1 MLSSISAIDSSDR
14 ARIVDARCAGADERP
29 EVSERWVC
37 YERPMARGPK
47 QLARGLVERILD
59 LADERRRLDER
70 TAPATKIAQ
79 RSLFLEYRRLAAS
92 GELLPS
98 VWETGYRIFS
108 QFDEDGV
115 ILFCLAVAETGTRR
129 FVDIGS
135 GDGLIASNTANL
147 ALNLGFHGLFVD
159 AREPEI
165 ERGRRFYATHP
176 DTRERPPLFVHGFVT
191 RENVNDIVRG
201 AGFEGEIDVLS
212 IDIDGN
218 DYWILEA
225 LECVQPRLVCIETHT
240 ELGLEDFVAPYD
252 PKFDGHRAPP
262 GTRIGASPVATTLLA
277 ERLGY
282 RLVGANLYGF
292 NTLYLRADLVPGGLL
307 PTIAVEEVFRHA
319 SYGPESIRPAPG
331 RP

>member
-1 MLSSISAIDSSDR
+1 MSRIREAIAGPVRRALGDLLDSR
-14 ARIVDARCAGADERP
+14 
-29 EVSERWVC
+29 
-37 YERPMARGPK
+37 
-47 QLARGLVERILD
+47 LA
-59 LADERRRLDER
+59 LAAA
-70 TAPATKIAQ
+70 TSPATKAALRQLFGDYRATIAAG
-79 RSLFLEYRRLAAS
+79 RP
-92 GELLPS
+92 LPPVS
-98 VWETGYRIFS
+98 ETGFRVFS
-108 QFDEDGV
+108 EVDEDGV
-115 ILFCLAVAETGTRR
+115 ILFLLAAAGLDRGR
-129 FVDIGS
+129 FVDIGA
-135 GDGLIASNTANL
+135 GDCVSASNCANL

-159 AREPEI
+159 ADPERI
-165 ERGRRFYATHP
+165 EAGRRFYARRP
-176 DTRERPPLFVHGFVT
+176 DTRTHPPLTVRSFVT
-191 RENVNDIVRG
+191 RENVDEVIAG
-201 AGFEGEIDVLS
+201 AGFSGEIDVLS

-225 LECVQPRLVCIETHT
+225 LECVQPRIVCVETHT

-252 PKFDGHRAPP
+252 PKFDWHRTPP

-331 RP
+331 RA

>member
-1 MLSSISAIDSSDR
+1 
-14 ARIVDARCAGADERP
+14 
-29 EVSERWVC
+29 
-37 YERPMARGPK
+37 MARGPK
-47 QLARGLVERILD
+47 QLARALVERALE
-59 LADERRRLDER
+59 LADERRRLDDR
-70 TAPATKIAQ
+70 TSPATKIAQ

-92 GELLPS
+92 GDRLPS

-115 ILFCLAVAETGTRR
+115 ILFLLAVAGTGTGR
-129 FVDIGS
+129 FVDIGA
-135 GDGLIASNTANL
+135 GDGVIASNTANL

-159 AREPEI
+159 AREGEI
-165 ERGRRFYATHP
+165 DRGRRFYAEHP
-176 DTRERPPLFVHGFVT
+176 DTRERPPVFVREFVT
-191 RENVNDIVRG
+191 RESVNDIVRG

-218 DYWILEA
+218 DYWIFEA
-225 LECVQPRLVCIETHT
+225 LECVQPRLACIETHT